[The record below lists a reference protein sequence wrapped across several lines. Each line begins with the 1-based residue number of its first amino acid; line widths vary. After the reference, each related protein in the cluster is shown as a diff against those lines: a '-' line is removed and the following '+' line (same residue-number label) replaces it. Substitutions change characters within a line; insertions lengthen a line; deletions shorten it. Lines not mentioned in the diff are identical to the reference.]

1 MEPVPKSTILLA
13 YRHLYQH
20 LLRAVKYS
28 KPARYI
34 ARDRIRAAFRN
45 SSPQQQHF
53 QPAEI
58 SRTLEF
64 LDNAAKYRGLEHR
77 IVKNCM
83 HVWWSRSPSSGDGMS
98 PVYVHVTLLPCV
110 TVYWFI
116 HHSSFIIP
124 LSRQC
129 QIYQRIPPIIIILT
143 RDFSHRKKEDLL
155 MRRFAY
161 TDFDETIR
169 KLNETM
175 GLCIK

>member
-45 SSPQQQHF
+45 SSPQQHF

-98 PVYVHVTLLPCV
+98 PVYVHVTLLQCV
-110 TVYWFI
+110 SATGLFIIHYASFII
-116 HHSSFIIP
+116 HHSPFKTVSN
-124 LSRQC
+124 LSTNTAYHHSYPRFFLTGKKKIFFC
-129 QIYQRIPPIIIILT
+129 ADPHIRILT
-143 RDFSHRKKEDLL
+143 K
-155 MRRFAY
+155 RFAS
-161 TDFDETIR
+161 
-169 KLNETM
+169 
-175 GLCIK
+175 

>member
-45 SSPQQQHF
+45 SSPQQHF

-98 PVYVHVTLLPCV
+98 PV
-110 TVYWFI
+110 
-116 HHSSFIIP
+116 
-124 LSRQC
+124 
-129 QIYQRIPPIIIILT
+129 
-143 RDFSHRKKEDLL
+143 KKEDLL
-155 MRRFAY
+155 LRRSAY

>member
-45 SSPQQQHF
+45 SSPQQHF

-143 RDFSHRKKEDLL
+143 RDFFSQEK
-155 MRRFAY
+155 RRSSYAP
-161 TDFDETIR
+161 IR
-169 KLNETM
+169 IY
-175 GLCIK
+175 GF

>member
-1 MEPVPKSTILLA
+1 MEPVPKSAILLA

-45 SSPQQQHF
+45 SSPQQHF

-98 PVYVHVTLLPCV
+98 PVYVPDPTGISDLDLDGIFTPINE
-110 TVYWFI
+110 YRI
-116 HHSSFIIP
+116 SSSFLPEI
-124 LSRQC
+124 
-129 QIYQRIPPIIIILT
+129 
-143 RDFSHRKKEDLL
+143 FSHRKKEDLL
-155 MRRFAY
+155 MRRSAY

>member
-45 SSPQQQHF
+45 SSPHQQQHF

-98 PVYVHVTLLPCV
+98 PVYVPV
-110 TVYWFI
+110 
-116 HHSSFIIP
+116 
-124 LSRQC
+124 
-129 QIYQRIPPIIIILT
+129 
-143 RDFSHRKKEDLL
+143 
-155 MRRFAY
+155 
-161 TDFDETIR
+161 
-169 KLNETM
+169 
-175 GLCIK
+175 

>member
-129 QIYQRIPPIIIILT
+129 QIYQRIPHIIIILT
-143 RDFSHRKKEDLL
+143 QNFLSQEK
-155 MRRFAY
+155 RRSSFAP
-161 TDFDETIR
+161 IR
-169 KLNETM
+169 IY
-175 GLCIK
+175 GF

>member
-1 MEPVPKSTILLA
+1 MAFGSPGIQLLCQLIGHRPSEGTITTPLLPTVPTVLYIDISLQLRKQQKEKMEPVPKSTILLA

-45 SSPQQQHF
+45 SSPQQHF

-98 PVYVHVTLLPCV
+98 PVYVPDPTG
-110 TVYWFI
+110 I
-116 HHSSFIIP
+116 
-124 LSRQC
+124 
-129 QIYQRIPPIIIILT
+129 
-143 RDFSHRKKEDLL
+143 
-155 MRRFAY
+155 
-161 TDFDETIR
+161 
-169 KLNETM
+169 
-175 GLCIK
+175 

>member
-45 SSPQQQHF
+45 SSPQQHF

-98 PVYVHVTLLPCV
+98 PV
-110 TVYWFI
+110 
-116 HHSSFIIP
+116 
-124 LSRQC
+124 
-129 QIYQRIPPIIIILT
+129 
-143 RDFSHRKKEDLL
+143 KKEDLL
-155 MRRFAY
+155 MRRSAY

>member
-45 SSPQQQHF
+45 SSPQQHF

-83 HVWWSRSPSSGDGMS
+83 HVWWSRSPSSGDSMS
-98 PVYVHVTLLPCV
+98 PVYVPDPTG
-110 TVYWFI
+110 I
-116 HHSSFIIP
+116 
-124 LSRQC
+124 
-129 QIYQRIPPIIIILT
+129 
-143 RDFSHRKKEDLL
+143 
-155 MRRFAY
+155 
-161 TDFDETIR
+161 
-169 KLNETM
+169 
-175 GLCIK
+175 

>member
-45 SSPQQQHF
+45 SSPHQQQQHF

-98 PVYVHVTLLPCV
+98 PVYVPDPTG
-110 TVYWFI
+110 I
-116 HHSSFIIP
+116 
-124 LSRQC
+124 
-129 QIYQRIPPIIIILT
+129 
-143 RDFSHRKKEDLL
+143 
-155 MRRFAY
+155 
-161 TDFDETIR
+161 
-169 KLNETM
+169 
-175 GLCIK
+175 

>member
-45 SSPQQQHF
+45 SSPHQQQEF

-98 PVYVHVTLLPCV
+98 PVYVPV
-110 TVYWFI
+110 
-116 HHSSFIIP
+116 
-124 LSRQC
+124 
-129 QIYQRIPPIIIILT
+129 
-143 RDFSHRKKEDLL
+143 
-155 MRRFAY
+155 
-161 TDFDETIR
+161 
-169 KLNETM
+169 
-175 GLCIK
+175 

>member
-129 QIYQRIPPIIIILT
+129 QIYQRIPHIIILT
-143 RDFSHRKKEDLL
+143 QNFLSQEK
-155 MRRFAY
+155 RRSSFAP
-161 TDFDETIR
+161 IR
-169 KLNETM
+169 IY
-175 GLCIK
+175 GF

>member
-45 SSPQQQHF
+45 SSPQQHF

-98 PVYVHVTLLPCV
+98 PVYVHVTLLLLLLS
-110 TVYWFI
+110 TVHYPSFPFQDSVKLSTNTAYH
-116 HHSSFIIP
+116 HHSYPRFFLTGKKKIFLCADPHI
-124 LSRQC
+124 
-129 QIYQRIPPIIIILT
+129 RIST
-143 RDFSHRKKEDLL
+143 K
-155 MRRFAY
+155 RFAS
-161 TDFDETIR
+161 
-169 KLNETM
+169 
-175 GLCIK
+175 